1 MPAAPAGAGLLEPGV
16 GAPLHSPQWAPA
28 LGRQMVLLGSAEGGT
43 IRHAELRLD
52 PPDLGPLRVSLNLS
66 GDQATA
72 VFVSPHPAVR
82 AAVEAALP
90 QLQQALAEAG
100 IQLGNTSVGDQGS
113 WQEARESS
121 QGQGR
126 GRDGEGDDAG
136 QTVAGTEPTIT
147 RAAPRGLI
155 DTFA

>member
-1 MPAAPAGAGLLEPGV
+1 
-16 GAPLHSPQWAPA
+16 
-28 LGRQMVLLGSAEGGT
+28 MVLLGSAEGGT

-72 VFVSPHPAVR
+72 VFVSAHPAVR

-90 QLQQALAEAG
+90 QLQQALADAG
-100 IQLGNTSVGDQGS
+100 IQLGNTSVGDQS
-113 WQEARESS
+113 AWQEAQES
-121 QGQGR
+121 GEGR
-126 GRDGEGDDAG
+126 GNGHASGDEDAG
-136 QTVAGTEPTIT
+136 QDAAGGQPVIT